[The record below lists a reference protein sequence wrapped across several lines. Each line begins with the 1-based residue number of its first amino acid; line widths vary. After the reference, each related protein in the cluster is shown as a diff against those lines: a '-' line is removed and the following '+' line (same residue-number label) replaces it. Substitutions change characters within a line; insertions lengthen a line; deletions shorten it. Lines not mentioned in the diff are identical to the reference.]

1 MSRTEAG
8 VASPRTL
15 WRNQPSRAVTLDFQ
29 PPELMEHLFLLF
41 EATHFVVICYGGPR
55 KLRLEGELKSLKGSS
70 GPQSVSR
77 KWSCI
82 CGEPARDTAQS
93 LLPSPSAF
101 YLHSLFFVSCDFT
114 FSKFLFYIEV
124 SLIYNA
130 VLV

>member
-15 WRNQPSRAVTLDFQ
+15 WGNQSTRAVTLDIQ
-29 PPELMEHLFLLF
+29 PPELMERLFLLLA
-41 EATHFVVICYGGPR
+41 ATHFVVICYGGPR

-70 GPQSVSR
+70 GPHSVSS

-82 CGEPARDTAQS
+82 CGEAARDTAQS
-93 LLPSPSAF
+93 LLPSS
-101 YLHSLFFVSCDFT
+101 LHFISSLCFFFSCDFT
-114 FSKFLFYIEV
+114 FSKFLFYIEML
-124 SLIYNA
+124 LIYNA